1 MLKIFII
8 FKYVNHLKK
17 ILLVSFKA
25 SSLTLSINIIINV
38 SYTTQTQPQNVKNSK
53 QKLRYKTEK
62 ILEILSEK
70 RMFRRTKIRLNEI
83 AQQKRKR

>member
-1 MLKIFII
+1 
-8 FKYVNHLKK
+8 
-17 ILLVSFKA
+17 
-25 SSLTLSINIIINV
+25 V

-53 QKLRYKTEK
+53 QKVRYKTEK

-70 RMFRRTKIRLNEI
+70 RMFRRTKIHLNEI